1 MGRKSLKPGA
11 LLAPVPPVLVTVGS
25 GENVNIITIGW
36 CGILAT
42 HPPRT
47 YISVRPTRYSHG
59 ILTEGREFVIN
70 LAPASLAR
78 VVDYCGIYTGKKV
91 NKREVC
97 GLTFSP
103 SEKVAPPTIKEC
115 PIALECQVCEVIP
128 MGTHDVFIADIVSV
142 SVDDGIVDKDGRID
156 FAAADLLAYMHG
168 EYFKLGESLGRF
180 GFSTKKAEPREKGK
194 RKAPAGSPVGE
205 KKKKD
210 PTADKPRQKAAY
222 DGDTDIRVKKRPFY
236 ETAPKRRCGKKG
248 LHK

>member
-1 MGRKSLKPGA
+1 MGRKSLNAGV

-25 GENVNIITIGW
+25 GENANIITIGW

-47 YISVRPTRYSHG
+47 YISVRPTRHSHG
-59 ILTEGREFVIN
+59 LLSEGREFVIN

-97 GLTFSP
+97 SLTFSP

-115 PIALECQVCEVIP
+115 PIALECKVCEVIS

-142 SVDDGIVDKDGRID
+142 SVDEGILDKDGRID
-156 FAAADLLAYMHG
+156 FVAADLLAYMHG
-168 EYFKLGESLGRF
+168 EYFKLGESLGKF
-180 GFSTKKAEPREKGK
+180 GFSTKK
-194 RKAPAGSPVGE
+194 SE
-205 KKKKD
+205 KKKRENKKETKT
-210 PTADKPRQKAAY
+210 PKKTKSSEKKAA
-222 DGDTDIRVKKRPFY
+222 DNIDSDTRVKKRPFY
-236 ETAPKRRCGKKG
+236 ETAPRGRKVKKG